1 MATEN
6 RDIKYLNKDFGE
18 LRNSLIEFAKT
29 YFPST
34 YNDFSPSSPGMM
46 FMLVMFY
53 HFILI
58 IKFKKILFNS
68 PVNKIISIL

>member
-18 LRNSLIEFAKT
+18 LRNSLVEFAKT

-34 YNDFSPSSPGMM
+34 YNDFSPSSP
-46 FMLVMFY
+46 
-53 HFILI
+53 
-58 IKFKKILFNS
+58 
-68 PVNKIISIL
+68 